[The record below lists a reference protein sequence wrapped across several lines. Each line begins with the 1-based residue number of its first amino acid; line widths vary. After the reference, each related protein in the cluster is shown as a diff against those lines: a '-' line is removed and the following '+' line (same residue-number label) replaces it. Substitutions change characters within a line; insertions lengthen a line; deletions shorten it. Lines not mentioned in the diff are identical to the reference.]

1 MPCGRTIWIAVA
13 VAGLAG
19 LPGLAV
25 AAEDLLQGVTFA
37 AAPEVSTTESPDD
50 PPVPDAWADRAHG
63 KLHRFLW
70 RSSMEVDSWFGSKQ
84 PEQVYADQT
93 YGSITPIV
101 LWDEYNGLSQRL
113 RFRVKM
119 PLPHL
124 DERYN
129 AFIGTFGRDEFVTER
144 DQESGTIPRQRTGGT
159 IDQDQTLLGIQ
170 YRQRADGPRFEAD
183 AGIRIRS
190 PVDPFVK
197 GGYRFE
203 FNAPNHVLI
212 SLRETG
218 FWQNSEGFGLTSRLD
233 VERALDIDS
242 LIRWTA
248 SGTISQESEGV
259 RGYSALTYYRALP
272 RERGIAGQLF
282 TSGEFDAAVPL
293 GEYGIRVA
301 YRQRLFRDWLV
312 VELRPSVTWPKDQPE
327 EPRKPSWGI
336 GIGFEMM
343 FGISGFQ
350 ARPVTF

>member
-1 MPCGRTIWIAVA
+1 MPCGRIWVA
-13 VAGLAG
+13 VAIAGLAVA
-19 LPGLAV
+19 PSLAV
-25 AAEDLLQGVTFA
+25 AAEDLLQGATFSEV
-37 AAPEVSTTESPDD
+37 PEATTTESPDD
-50 PPVPDAWADRAHG
+50 LPPQDSWADRAHG

-70 RSSMEVDSWFGSKQ
+70 RTSMEVDSWFGANQ

-101 LWDEYNGLSQRL
+101 LWDEFNGLSQRL
-113 RFRVKM
+113 RFRVNM

-129 AFIGTFGRDEFVTER
+129 AFIGTFGRDEFVTGRE
-144 DQESGTIPRQRTGGT
+144 QESGTIPRQRTGGT

-203 FNAPNHVLI
+203 FNTANHVLI
-212 SLRETG
+212 TLRETG

-259 RGYSALTYYRALP
+259 RGYSTLTYYRALP

-301 YRQRLFRDWLV
+301 FRQRLFRDWLV
-312 VELRPSVTWPKDQPE
+312 LELRPSVTWPKDQPN

-343 FGISGFQ
+343 FGVSEFQ